1 MKSTVIALALLI
13 CLLPTALVFADE
25 NTPGD
30 DLIET
35 AFYGTVV
42 DSVTLEPVEGAWVYG
57 YDDDFREY
65 RSSRTNSEGEYYLE
79 FNRGGHYNLFADHDL
94 YEQGSADAT
103 VEMNDK
109 TEIDFELIP
118 KVFDTVIYGAVTD
131 ASTGDPLPE
140 VMVNLYE
147 YIEYDDGGYYQFI
160 SYQITGIDGNYSFE
174 AYEGEFVVYTSK
186 EGYDAILYE
195 ITVGSGERYQLDI
208 ELVEWARG
216 VFGKVTDQ
224 EGNPMAGVAVALE
237 TDNRNSIEFTT
248 TTDENGEYEIRV
260 PRQGQ
265 YTLKAFEDGYRPYNE
280 DVRIPP
286 DEMVEHDIEMTKARL
301 PDPLLRILY
310 AILALL
316 GII

>member
-1 MKSTVIALALLI
+1 MKRTVVALALLI
-13 CLLPTALVFADE
+13 CLLSTALVFADE

-35 AFYGTVV
+35 TFYGIVV
-42 DSVTLEPVEGAWVYG
+42 DSVTLEPIEGAYVFG
-57 YDDDFREY
+57 FDDDFREY
-65 RSSRTNSEGEYYLE
+65 RGSVTNSKGEYYLE
-79 FNRGGHYNLFADHDL
+79 FHRGGHYNLYADHDL

-109 TEIDFELIP
+109 TEMDFELIP
-118 KVFDTVIYGAVTD
+118 KVFDTVIYGTVTD

-160 SYQITGIDGNYSFE
+160 SYQITGSDGNYSFE
-174 AYEGEFVVYTSK
+174 TYEGVFRVYASK
-186 EGYDAILYE
+186 EGYDRIWKE
-195 ITVGSGERYQLDI
+195 ITVGSGEKAHLDI
-208 ELVEWARG
+208 ALEQWARG
-216 VFGKVTDQ
+216 IYGKVTDQ
-224 EGNPMAGVAVALE
+224 DGNPMEGVAVALE

-248 TTDENGEYEIRV
+248 TTDENGDYEIRV
-260 PRQGQ
+260 PREGQ
-265 YTLKAFEDGYRPYNE
+265 YTLKAFEDGYRPYSE

-286 DEMVEHDIEMTKARL
+286 DEMVERDIEMTKARL